1 VEEQM
6 DAFESFLNLPPGV
19 ILLIIA
25 LPLAVLMAGAFYLSR
40 NRGRDLQSADF
51 GKEALAII
59 AGGFVFIG
67 AFAVVTSW
75 NLQSSISTHVTNEFA
90 AATSLAEDMG
100 DVKSPEAKAIAE
112 HLLSYAET
120 VKATELG
127 FTGVVGPSLDAQKQ
141 LATIQDSVVSIVSTT
156 ALTTYQ
162 IDNIYSHLEELKDAR
177 KVRLAVTLPNLPIE
191 LISLIAIS
199 AALSLIGVSL
209 YPPSDLRW
217 VKYFYAISSLAVVS
231 GLIMTIL
238 VLQSPR
244 YTASQVSHQLEM
256 FMSSVTGGGA
266 NLDKVQPSMG
276 DAPAPG
282 EGPNSGPSD
291 GGPQPGSTDGPGNPP
306 PGQP

>member
-1 VEEQM
+1 MEEQM

-19 ILLIIA
+19 MLLIIA
-25 LPLAVLMAGAFYLSR
+25 LPLAALMAGAFYLSR

-59 AGGFVFIG
+59 AGGFVFVG
-67 AFAVVTSW
+67 AFAIVTSW
-75 NLQSSISTHVTNEFA
+75 NLQSSIATHVTNEFA

-100 DVKSPEAKAIAE
+100 DVKSPEAQALAQQ
-112 HLLSYAET
+112 LVTYAES
-120 VKATELG
+120 VKAAELG
-127 FTGVVGPSLDAQKQ
+127 FSGVVGPSRDAQAQ

-191 LISLIAIS
+191 LISLIVIS
-199 AALSLIGVSL
+199 AALSLVGVSL
-209 YPPSDLRW
+209 YPPSDLKW

-231 GLIMTIL
+231 GLILTIL

-244 YTASQVSHQLEM
+244 YTATQVSHQLDM

-266 NLDKVQPSMG
+266 NIDKDQPSMG

-282 EGPNSGPSD
+282 EGP
-291 GGPQPGSTDGPGNPP
+291 QPGPPDGSGNPA

>member
-25 LPLAVLMAGAFYLSR
+25 LPLAALMAGSFYLSR

-59 AGGFVFIG
+59 AGGFVFVG
-67 AFAVVTSW
+67 AFAIVTSW
-75 NLQSSISTHVTNEFA
+75 NLQSSIVTHVTNEFA

-112 HLLSYAET
+112 QLVEYAEL
-120 VKATELG
+120 VKASELG
-127 FTGVVGPSLDAQKQ
+127 FSGVVGPSREPQMQ

-191 LISLIAIS
+191 LISLIVIS

-231 GLIMTIL
+231 GLILTIL

-244 YTASQVSHQLEM
+244 YTATQVSHQLDM
-256 FMSSVTGGGA
+256 FTSSVTGGGA
-266 NLDKVQPSMG
+266 NIDKDQPSMG
-276 DAPAPG
+276 DAPASG
-282 EGPNSGPSD
+282 E
-291 GGPQPGSTDGPGNPP
+291 GPQPGSPDGSGNPAP
-306 PGQP
+306 GQEPGQPPAQP

>member
-6 DAFESFLNLPPGV
+6 DAFESFLNLPLGL

-25 LPLAVLMAGAFYLSR
+25 LPLAVLMAGAFYLTR

-67 AFAVVTSW
+67 AFAIVTSW
-75 NLQSSISTHVTNEFA
+75 NVQTSIGTHVTNEFA

-100 DVKSPEAKAIAE
+100 DVKSPEAKTIADQ
-112 HLLSYAET
+112 LLTYAES
-120 VKATELG
+120 VKAAELG
-127 FTGVVGPSLDAQKQ
+127 FTGVVGPSPDAQKQ

-191 LISLIAIS
+191 LISLIVIS
-199 AALSLIGVSL
+199 AALSLVGVSL
-209 YPPSDLRW
+209 YPPSNLKW
-217 VKYFYAISSLAVVS
+217 VKYFYAISSLVVVS
-231 GLIMTIL
+231 GLILTIL
-238 VLQSPR
+238 TLQSPR
-244 YTASQVSHQLEM
+244 YTAGIVSYQLNM
-256 FMSSVTGGGA
+256 FTNSVTGGGA
-266 NLDKVQPSMG
+266 NLDQNQPTMG
-276 DAPAPG
+276 DAPVPG
-282 EGPNSGPSD
+282 EGPKPGAPD
-291 GGPQPGSTDGPGNPP
+291 GGPTP
-306 PGQP
+306 

>member
-1 VEEQM
+1 M

-19 ILLIIA
+19 ILLMIA
-25 LPLAVLMAGAFYLSR
+25 LPLAALMAGAFFLTR

-59 AGGFVFIG
+59 AGGFVFVG
-67 AFAVVTSW
+67 AFAIVTSW
-75 NLQSSISTHVTNEFA
+75 NLQSSIVTHVTNEFA

-112 HLLSYAET
+112 QLVEYAES
-120 VKATELG
+120 VKASELG
-127 FTGVVGPSLDAQKQ
+127 FSGVVGPSREPQVQ

-162 IDNIYSHLEELKDAR
+162 IDNIYSHLEQLKDAR
-177 KVRLAVTLPNLPIE
+177 KVRLAVTLPNLPVE
-191 LISLIAIS
+191 LISLIMIS
-199 AALSLIGVSL
+199 AALSLVGVSL

-231 GLIMTIL
+231 GLILTIL

-244 YTASQVSHQLEM
+244 YTASQVRYQLDM
-256 FMSSVTGGGA
+256 FTNSVSGGGA
-266 NLDKVQPSMG
+266 NLDNG
-276 DAPAPG
+276 PG
-282 EGPNSGPSD
+282 ENGEPMPGESPPPGAPE
-291 GGPQPGSTDGPGNPP
+291 PGSPDGPGNPA

>member
-1 VEEQM
+1 M

-19 ILLIIA
+19 ILLIIT
-25 LPLAVLMAGAFYLSR
+25 LPLAALMAGAFVLSR
-40 NRGRDLQSADF
+40 KRGRDLQSADF

-59 AGGFVFIG
+59 AGGFVFVG
-67 AFAVVTSW
+67 AFAIVTSW
-75 NLQSSISTHVTNEFA
+75 NLQSSIVTHVTNEFA

-112 HLLSYAET
+112 QLVEYAEL
-120 VKATELG
+120 VKASELG
-127 FTGVVGPSLDAQKQ
+127 FSGVVGPSREPQVQ

-191 LISLIAIS
+191 LISLIVIS

-217 VKYFYAISSLAVVS
+217 VKYFYAISSLVVVS
-231 GLIMTIL
+231 GLILTIL

-244 YTASQVSHQLEM
+244 YTASQVSHQLDM
-256 FMSSVTGGGA
+256 FTSSVTDGGA
-266 NLDKVQPSMG
+266 NIDNAPGESGKPRPGESPPPG
-276 DAPAPG
+276 APEPDAPNGSGNPAPG
-282 EGPNSGPSD
+282 
-291 GGPQPGSTDGPGNPP
+291 QP
-306 PGQP
+306 

>member
-1 VEEQM
+1 
-6 DAFESFLNLPPGV
+6 
-19 ILLIIA
+19 
-25 LPLAVLMAGAFYLSR
+25 
-40 NRGRDLQSADF
+40 
-51 GKEALAII
+51 
-59 AGGFVFIG
+59 
-67 AFAVVTSW
+67 
-75 NLQSSISTHVTNEFA
+75 
-90 AATSLAEDMG
+90 
-100 DVKSPEAKAIAE
+100 
-112 HLLSYAET
+112 
-120 VKATELG
+120 
-127 FTGVVGPSLDAQKQ
+127 
-141 LATIQDSVVSIVSTT
+141 VSIVSTT

-191 LISLIAIS
+191 LISLIAVS

-217 VKYFYAISSLAVVS
+217 VKYFYSISSLAVVS

-266 NLDKVQPSMG
+266 NLDKGQPSIG
-276 DAPAPG
+276 DGPAPGEGPPPG
-282 EGPNSGPSD
+282 EGPNSGPPD
-291 GGPQPGSTDGPGNPP
+291 GGPQPGSPDGPGNSP

>member
-1 VEEQM
+1 M

-19 ILLIIA
+19 MLLIIA
-25 LPLAVLMAGAFYLSR
+25 LPLAALMAGAFFLSR

-75 NLQSSISTHVTNEFA
+75 NLQSSIATHVTNEFA

-112 HLLSYAET
+112 QLLTYAES
-120 VKATELG
+120 VKTAELG

-177 KVRLAVTLPNLPIE
+177 KVRLAVILPNLPIE

-209 YPPSDLRW
+209 YPPSNLRW
-217 VKYFYAISSLAVVS
+217 VKYFYAVSSLAVVS

-244 YTASQVSHQLEM
+244 YTSSQVSHQLEM
-256 FMSSVTGGGA
+256 FITSVTGGGA
-266 NLDKVQPSMG
+266 NIDKDQPAMG

-282 EGPNSGPSD
+282 EGPKPGPPD
-291 GGPQPGSTDGPGNPP
+291 GSGNPA